1 MGMRVLHVHDRAGFQ
16 GGVEQILHDT
26 AAGLSALGHPQ
37 GLLSADES
45 VCPDFIRPFESI
57 ATGLAHAEL
66 FRPDVLILH
75 KWQDARLVSGL
86 LDRYPGVQVVHDH
99 DLYCPRRHKY
109 FPLSHRQCGL
119 RAGTACATHLCLV
132 HRKRNGW
139 PLGWTS
145 LAEFRQRQAV
155 AARAALFVAG
165 STYSRDQLALNG
177 IEHARIRVVSPVPA
191 TVGRL
196 DPLPPGEPG
205 RMLFMGQVVRG
216 KGVDLLL
223 EAAAGL
229 QGRWRLDIVGDGPQ
243 LEACRAQARRL
254 CIEDRVE
261 ITGWVGNAALRRWV
275 ERCAFLVVPS
285 RWPEPFGMVGIEA
298 MSRAR
303 AVVGFRSGG
312 IPDWLED
319 ETTGLL
325 VGPGCSA
332 SLRQAMQS
340 LIDEPGRAERM
351 GQQALESVRRRFSHS
366 GFLEAME
373 AAARDSIAI
382 RHASHSHIA
391 SQNASIG
398 ASSTLSA
405 LKSSPI

>member
-1 MGMRVLHVHDRAGFQ
+1 MGMRILHVHDRARFQ

-37 GLLSADES
+37 GLLSADEN
-45 VCPDFIRPFESI
+45 VCPDFTRPFDSI
-57 ATGLAHAEL
+57 ATGLAQAAQ
-66 FRPDVLILH
+66 FSPDVLILH

-109 FPLSHRQCGL
+109 FPLSRGQCSR

-132 HRKRNGW
+132 HGKRSGW

-155 AARAALFVAG
+155 ATRAALFVAG
-165 STYSRDQLALNG
+165 SAYSREQLVLNG
-177 IEHARIRVVSPVPA
+177 IERARVRVVPPVPA

-229 QGRWRLDIVGDGPQ
+229 RGRWHLDVVGDGPQ

-254 CIEDRVE
+254 GIADRVQFA
-261 ITGWVGNAALRRWV
+261 GWVEHAALRRWV
-275 ERCAFLVVPS
+275 ERSAFLVVPS

-325 VGPGCSA
+325 VKPGCST

-340 LIDEPGRAERM
+340 LIDNPGRTQRM
-351 GQQALESVRRRFSHS
+351 GQRALESVRRRFSHS

-373 AAARDSIAI
+373 AAARDSIAAG
-382 RHASHSHIA
+382 RVSHSHIA

-398 ASSTLSA
+398 ASSTPSA
-405 LKSSPI
+405 LDMGPI

>member
-1 MGMRVLHVHDRAGFQ
+1 MGMRVLHVHDRARFQ

-26 AAGLSALGHPQ
+26 AAGLAALGHPQ
-37 GLLSADES
+37 GLLSADENA
-45 VCPDFIRPFESI
+45 CPAFARPFDSI
-57 ATGLAHAEL
+57 ATGLAQAAH

-75 KWQDARLVSGL
+75 KWQDTRLVSGL
-86 LDRYPGVQVVHDH
+86 LERYPGVQVVHDH

-109 FPLSHRQCGL
+109 FPLSRQQCSR

-132 HRKRNGW
+132 HGRRTGW

-155 AARAALFVAG
+155 ATRAALFVAG
-165 STYSRDQLALNG
+165 STYSKEQLVLNG
-177 IEHARIRVVSPVPA
+177 IDRDRIRVVSPVPA
-191 TVGRL
+191 TVGQL

-229 QGRWRLDIVGDGPQ
+229 QGRWRLDVVGDGPQ
-243 LEACRAQARRL
+243 LEACRAQAQRL
-254 CIEDRVE
+254 GIADRVE
-261 ITGWVGNAALRRWV
+261 FAGWVEHAALRQWV

-325 VGPGCSA
+325 VRPGCST
-332 SLRQAMQS
+332 SLREAMQS
-340 LIDEPGRAERM
+340 LIDAPGRARQM
-351 GQQALESVRRRFSHS
+351 GQQALETVGRRFSHS
-366 GFLEAME
+366 GFLGAME

-382 RHASHSHIA
+382 RRVACSQIA

-398 ASSTLSA
+398 
-405 LKSSPI
+405 SSPTSSVLDTGGF